1 MIVLDTHALV
11 WADRDDRKLGRK
23 ARATLNKLW
32 PAGEVAAPAIVFWE
46 LGLLEAN
53 GRVRLP
59 LPVRDWRLALI
70 AAGLLELPLTGEIAI
85 RATELSGL
93 HGDPA
98 DRFVAATALAEGATL
113 MTADDRLLGWR
124 HALDR
129 VDARD

>member
-70 AAGLLELPLTGEIAI
+70 AAGLLELPLTGEIAREI
-85 RATELSGL
+85 AFPCLVLEHLVTVFFNFWGRSM
-93 HGDPA
+93 P
-98 DRFVAATALAEGATL
+98 
-113 MTADDRLLGWR
+113 
-124 HALDR
+124 
-129 VDARD
+129 